1 MSAFTEQ
8 LIQTALAEVGVK
20 EVGSSNRGPR
30 VDQYQRATW
39 LEEKDWGAWC
49 ASFVCWTIRE

>member
-8 LIQTALAEVGVK
+8 LVTTALAEVGVR

-30 VDQYQRATW
+30 VDQYQRCNMA
-39 LEEKDWGAWC
+39 
-49 ASFVCWTIRE
+49 